1 MFSKEKCYE
10 SQKATELFRKNV
22 VSNNFSKE
30 GRYHNLVNG
39 QKLLVRG
46 NFCSKCSPWN
56 LYFMLFHIVFIV
68 HLTKFANRSPLC
80 LCSQVENSEQ
90 KNHPWTKEKK
100 QRSPEKNERTHFC
113 VGKKTKTPIWEPA
126 RQSAWALLSFWSV
139 HLLALIA
146 LPQVVLFPFATLYF
160 PHLVSWLGGSMAEW
174 LERRI
179 WKLLCC
185 GFKSHSDRQLMF
197 FSVAPSSTS
206 RLCL

>member
-80 LCSQVENSEQ
+80 LCSQVENSKQ

-100 QRSPEKNERTHFC
+100 QTSPEKNERTHFC
-113 VGKKTKTPIWEPA
+113 VGKKTKHLSESHKGSLPELCCRSDQYICWLYLLCV
-126 RQSAWALLSFWSV
+126 RLFCFLWLLS
-139 HLLALIA
+139 
-146 LPQVVLFPFATLYF
+146 PF
-160 PHLVSWLGGSMAEW
+160 
-174 LERRI
+174 
-179 WKLLCC
+179 
-185 GFKSHSDRQLMF
+185 
-197 FSVAPSSTS
+197 
-206 RLCL
+206 